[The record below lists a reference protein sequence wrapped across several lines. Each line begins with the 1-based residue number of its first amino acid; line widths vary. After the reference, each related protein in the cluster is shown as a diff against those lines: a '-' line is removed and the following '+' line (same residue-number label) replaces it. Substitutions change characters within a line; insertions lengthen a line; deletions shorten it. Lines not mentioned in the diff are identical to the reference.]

1 MRLCRSLKLR
11 KCTAEPLPD
20 QAFVG
25 RWLRAAPK
33 TLRVNEAGG
42 FGKTQRRTTTLNPDP
57 LANGSKDSATFD
69 QPRGRTR
76 ERGPGFPD
84 SFEVEWRVDT
94 VAAKESSPSR
104 PIALQ

>member
-33 TLRVNEAGG
+33 TLRVNEDGG
-42 FGKTQRRTTTLNPDP
+42 FGKTQRRTTTLDPDP
-57 LANGSKDSATFD
+57 LAKGSKDSATFD
-69 QPRGRTR
+69 QPGSRTR

-84 SFEVEWRVDT
+84 SFKVEWRGDT
-94 VAAKESSPSR
+94 MVAMDPSPSR

>member
-25 RWLRAAPK
+25 RRLRAVPK

-57 LANGSKDSATFD
+57 LAKASKDSATFD
-69 QPRGRTR
+69 QPGGPIR
-76 ERGPGFPD
+76 EQTPGFPD
-84 SFEVEWRVDT
+84 SFEVERRGDT
-94 VAAKESSPSR
+94 IAAMEPSPSR
-104 PIALQ
+104 PTALQ